1 MSWTS
6 VAGRATRRTGAAAL
20 AATALL
26 AAAAPAQGAPTN
38 YPAGG
43 SSFAGGAEGWTGSG
57 TSCSLLSGVGS
68 LCTAANTYDGARGNP
83 AGSIATSVDVTVN
96 VAALF
101 RGTGTWTSPPFTVP
115 AGGPVTGATFQYDR
129 RFDAG
134 GLLSLVPASTVDVT
148 LVDQTAGSTSALP
161 SETLDFGDRVFAT
174 RGVGVPAGVLTSGHT
189 YALQLETT
197 TTTTVLGA
205 GVVGQSHTR
214 FDNVRLAVDQ
224 AGSGSEGGG
233 GGGDT
238 PIVSPGVTI
247 VRASLS
253 NSEINS
259 LFNRY
264 NENTEVG
271 RGPGGS
277 LVIRSHCTIV
287 GTPGKDRIKGTRGND
302 VICGLGGND
311 VINGAGGIDIIDG
324 ANGKDR
330 LSGGYAKDK
339 LIGLRGNDRLKGN
352 AGNDRGG
359 GGAGN
364 DRVSG
369 SPGKDRAGGG
379 SGKDRLSGGKGRD
392 RLNGGKGNDRISARD
407 RTRDRVNGGKGRD
420 RVTVDRLGRGVRR
433 TMRALRVTDRVR
445 RVERLR

>member
-1 MSWTS
+1 MSWRS
-6 VAGRATRRTGAAAL
+6 GARRATTVRAGTAAL

-26 AAAAPAQGAPTN
+26 AAAAPAQGATTN

-43 SSFAGGAEGWTGSG
+43 SSFSGGADGWTGSDA
-57 TSCSLLSGVGS
+57 SCSPLSGVGS
-68 LCTAANTYDGARGNP
+68 LCTAANTYDGAVGNP
-83 AGSIATSVDVTVN
+83 AGSIATNVDVTVN
-96 VAALF
+96 ALTLF

-129 RFDAG
+129 RFDVG
-134 GLLSLVPASTVDVT
+134 GLLSLAPSSTVDVT

-161 SETLDFGDRVFAT
+161 SETLDFGDSVFAT

-197 TTTTVLGA
+197 TTSTVALGVLGK
-205 GVVGQSHTR
+205 SHTR
-214 FDNVRLAVDQ
+214 FDNVRLAVDR
-224 AGSGSEGGG
+224 AGSGGGGGGGG

-271 RGPGGS
+271 SGPGGS
-277 LVIRSHCTIV
+277 LVPLARCTIV
-287 GTPGKDRIKGTRGND
+287 GTSRADRIKGTRGND

-324 ANGKDR
+324 ANGNDR
-330 LSGGYAKDK
+330 LSGGSRKDK
-339 LIGLRGNDRLKGN
+339 LIGLRGKDRLNGN
-352 AGNDRGG
+352 SGNDRAG

-369 SPGKDRAGGG
+369 SSGKDRFGGG
-379 SGKDRLSGGKGRD
+379 SGKDRLSGGSGRD
-392 RLNGGKGNDRISARD
+392 RLNGGKGNDRIGALD
-407 RTRDRVNGGKGRD
+407 RMRDRVDGGSGRD
-420 RVTVDRLGRGVRR
+420 SAAVNR
-433 TMRALRVTDRVR
+433 TDRVR
-445 RVERLR
+445 RVERLL

>member
-1 MSWTS
+1 M
-6 VAGRATRRTGAAAL
+6 
-20 AATALL
+20 
-26 AAAAPAQGAPTN
+26 
-38 YPAGG
+38 
-43 SSFAGGAEGWTGSG
+43 
-57 TSCSLLSGVGS
+57 
-68 LCTAANTYDGARGNP
+68 
-83 AGSIATSVDVTVN
+83 
-96 VAALF
+96 
-101 RGTGTWTSPPFTVP
+101 
-115 AGGPVTGATFQYDR
+115 
-129 RFDAG
+129 
-134 GLLSLVPASTVDVT
+134 DVT

-161 SETLDFGDRVFAT
+161 SETLDFDDLVFAT
-174 RGVGVPAGVLTSGHT
+174 RGVGVPAGVLSSGHT

-205 GVVGQSHTR
+205 GVVGQSYTR

-224 AGSGSEGGG
+224 AGSGGGGG

-264 NENTEVG
+264 DENTEVG

-277 LVIRSHCTIV
+277 LVPLARCTIV
-287 GTPGKDRIKGTRGND
+287 GTSGGDRIKGTRGND
-302 VICGLGGND
+302 VICGLGGDD

-324 ANGKDR
+324 ANGNDR
-330 LSGGYAKDK
+330 LSGGSAKDK
-339 LIGLRGNDRLKGN
+339 LIGLRGNDRLNGN
-352 AGNDRGG
+352 AGSDRGG

-364 DRVSG
+364 DRASG
-369 SPGKDRAGGG
+369 SSGKDRIGGG
-379 SGKDRLSGGKGRD
+379 SGKDRLSGGNGRD

-407 RTRDRVNGGKGRD
+407 RTRDSVNGGNGRD
-420 RVTVDRLGRGVRR
+420 RATVDRLGRGVRR
-433 TMRALRVTDRVR
+433 TTRALRVTDRVR

>member
-1 MSWTS
+1 MSWRS
-6 VAGRATRRTGAAAL
+6 VARSATRRTGAAAL
-20 AATALL
+20 AVTALL
-26 AAAAPAQGAPTN
+26 AAVAPAQGATTN
-38 YPAGG
+38 YPTGG
-43 SSFAGGAEGWTGSG
+43 SSFSGGADGWTGSG
-57 TSCSLLSGVGS
+57 TSCSLLSGVGA
-68 LCTAANTYDGARGNP
+68 LCTAANTYDGAKGNP

-101 RGTGTWTSPPFTVP
+101 RGTGTWTSPSFTVP

-134 GLLSLVPASTVDVT
+134 GLLSLAPSSTVDVT

-161 SETLDFGDRVFAT
+161 SETLDFGDSVFAT

-189 YALQLETT
+189 YALQLKTT
-197 TTTTVLGA
+197 TTTTLLGA
-205 GVVGQSHTR
+205 GVIGQSHTR
-214 FDNVRLAVDQ
+214 FDNVRVAVDQ
-224 AGSGSEGGG
+224 AGSGGGG

-238 PIVSPGVTI
+238 PIVSPGVT
-247 VRASLS
+247 VAASPLS
-253 NSEINS
+253 NTEINS

-264 NENTEVG
+264 NENTEAG
-271 RGPGGS
+271 SGPGES
-277 LVIRSHCTIV
+277 LVPRTRCTIV
-287 GTPGKDRIKGTRGND
+287 GTSGADRIKGTRGND

-324 ANGKDR
+324 AKGNDR
-330 LSGGYAKDK
+330 LSGGSRKDV
-339 LIGLRGNDRLKGN
+339 LIGLRGKDRLNGN
-352 AGNDRGG
+352 SGNDRAG

-369 SPGKDRAGGG
+369 SSGKDRAGGG

-420 RVTVDRLGRGVRR
+420 RATVDRGGRSARR
-433 TMRALRVTDRVR
+433 RGSKALRAVDRVR
-445 RVERLR
+445 RVEKRR